1 MTPMPY
7 TPEQNGAAE
16 QENRIIV
23 ESAGYMLH
31 ASGLPKKLWVEAC
44 NTAVFILN
52 STVPTPMEFKLI
64 LELWTG

>member
-7 TPEQNGAAE
+7 TPEQNGAAD

-23 ESAGYMLH
+23 ESARCMLNT
-31 ASGLPKKLWVEAC
+31 SGLPKELWVEAC
-44 NTAVFILN
+44 NTAVYILN
-52 STVPTPMEFKLI
+52 STVPTAMEGKIL